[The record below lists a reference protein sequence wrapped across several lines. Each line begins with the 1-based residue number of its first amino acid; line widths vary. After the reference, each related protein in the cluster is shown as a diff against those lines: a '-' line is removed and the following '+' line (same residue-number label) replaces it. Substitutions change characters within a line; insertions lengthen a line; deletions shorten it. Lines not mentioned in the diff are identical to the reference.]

1 MIGIISRDVV
11 CSLFC
16 WLIVLFYDMCDY
28 KLLLLILCFC
38 FANTIDAQTELV
50 RECKQKEFRRTVPAG
65 NYSGITHLVDNKYAV
80 VSDKSPVDGFYVFT
94 IDVDSVTGE
103 LTDVRNEGFMGDSL
117 RYGDCEGIAFCSS
130 TSTLF
135 ISREADASIVEYDYG
150 GKLTGRR
157 FNIPGIYKDGMGNY
171 GFESLTYDEQAGLF
185 WTVSESTLKCDGNQ
199 ATSLNGVSNKLR
211 LQSFGIDLQPKA
223 QYAYLMDS
231 PTAHSKSSE
240 YAMGVSEL
248 LALGNG
254 HLLVLEREFFVP
266 NSKIGAFVRCN
277 LYEVVPK
284 DEYAITEDEVLSD
297 STMFLPKRLVCSFV
311 TKFKLFDRSIANYEG
326 MCLGPTLVDGS
337 KTVILVSDSQNQ
349 YARVLKDWFKTIVI
363 RY

>member
-1 MIGIISRDVV
+1 
-11 CSLFC
+11 
-16 WLIVLFYDMCDY
+16 MCNY
-28 KLLLLILCFC
+28 KLLSLILLICIF
-38 FANTIDAQTELV
+38 NTVNAQTKFI
-50 RECKQKEFRRTVPAG
+50 RECRQREFRRTVPAG
-65 NYSGITHLVDNKYAV
+65 NYSGIAHIVDDKYAV
-80 VSDKSPVDGFYVFT
+80 VSDKSPNDGFYVFT
-94 IDVDSVTGE
+94 IKVDSVTGE
-103 LTDVRNEGFMGDSL
+103 LIDVKNDGFRGDSL
-117 RYGDCEGIAFCSS
+117 CCGDCEGIAYCPN
-130 TSTLF
+130 TSTFF
-135 ISREADASIVEYDYG
+135 ISREADASIVEYDYD

-157 FNIPGIYKDGMGNY
+157 LNVPHIYKNGMGNY
-171 GFESLTYDEQAGLF
+171 GFESLAYDVQAGLF
-185 WTVSESTLKCDGNQ
+185 WTISESTLSCDGEQ

-211 LQSFGIDLQPKA
+211 LQSFDIDLQPKA

-240 YAMGVSEL
+240 YAMGVSEVV
-248 LALGNG
+248 ALGNG
-254 HLLVLEREFFVP
+254 SLLVLEREFFVP

-284 DEYAITEDEVLSD
+284 DEYAITEDEALTD
-297 STMFLPKRLVCSFV
+297 GTMFLPKHLICSFV